1 MGKKDPILVPQG
13 LLGKLVFS
21 ASCHGTVPSEE
32 HETDQEDFH
41 GMFYYWLMFKFNGKP
56 RNETA

>member
-21 ASCHGTVPSEE
+21 ARCHGTVPSEE

-41 GMFYYWLMFKFNGKP
+41 GMFYY
-56 RNETA
+56 